1 MSDVHDRN
9 LKQLTDQMR
18 HIDELALVVLKGH
31 LVLEEQLE
39 RILGKFLFHPEYLEE
54 ANLRFAQ
61 KVALARSMSL
71 DEQANSMWE
80 LLLAMNGL
88 RNELAHALHSE
99 KRQRRF
105 DRVKSLYMAESDA
118 SAAEVVGCTDH
129 ELAANAIALILGFLG
144 SFEEEV
150 VRFKDWV
157 STLDRIVNPHRHKS
171 AETDH

>member
-9 LKQLTDQMR
+9 LKRFTDQMR

-39 RILGKFLFHPEYLEE
+39 RILGKFVFHPEYLEG

-61 KVALARSMSL
+61 KVALARSVSL
-71 DEQANSMWE
+71 DEHANSMWE
-80 LLLAMNGL
+80 LLLAVNAL
-88 RNELAHALHSE
+88 RNELAHALDSE
-99 KRQRRF
+99 KRQRKF
-105 DRVKSLYMAESDA
+105 DRVKSLFMTESDA
-118 SAAEVVGCTDH
+118 AAAEVGGCSDH
-129 ELAANAIALILGFLG
+129 ELVASAVALILGFLG

-157 STLDRIVNPHRHKS
+157 STLDRVVNPHRHES